1 MNSKA
6 LYVISVAAE
15 LVEMSAATL
24 RRYER
29 AGLLSP
35 SRTRGGLRLYSD
47 EDVAILRQIHYLA
60 DEWGASVAGIAAL
73 LDLTQR
79 LLALR
84 ELLES
89 DEFCQVDQ
97 GHLAISKVN
106 EALAI
111 LGRS

>member
-1 MNSKA
+1 MSTKA
-6 LYVISVAAE
+6 LYVISVAAA
-15 LVEMSAATL
+15 LVDMSAATL

-35 SRTRGGLRLYSD
+35 ARTRGGLRLYSD
-47 EDVAILRQIHYLA
+47 EDVAVLRQIRYLA
-60 DEWGASVAGIAAL
+60 GEWGVSMAGMTAL

-79 LLALR
+79 LLALQ

-89 DEFCQVDQ
+89 DKFCQVDRDRQ
-97 GHLAISKVN
+97 ALTKIE

-111 LGRS
+111 LGR